1 MHAADSQVFETF
13 TAVVVGRQQEAKN
26 AYQKMRLTFDDE
38 EKGCGMVHECW
49 AFSGNASHGAHR
61 LQ

>member
-26 AYQKMRLTFDDE
+26 AYQKL
-38 EKGCGMVHECW
+38 
-49 AFSGNASHGAHR
+49 
-61 LQ
+61 